1 MEASTSETGPVTAAP
16 VAPSIADELLAVHE
30 GLTAEREPEVFL
42 LPGWGKK
49 LQVEYRVLRPEEA
62 EEIGDR
68 IAEQLRA
75 KQIDNPAFMVLVDGL
90 IAACVQFITQVDGE
104 DVPLHVALEGEGS
117 KPIRWGDPRLRAML
131 KLDEEEAPRTRHV
144 VRAVL
149 GDDRLVQR
157 HAAEV
162 NRWSERELEKVHADF
177 TKASPATS
185 E

>member
-1 MEASTSETGPVTAAP
+1 MEGNTPEAGAADAALK
-16 VAPSIADELLAVHE
+16 APSIADELIAVHE

-49 LQVEYRVLRPEEA
+49 LQVEYRVLRPEETD
-62 EEIGDR
+62 EIGDR
-68 IAEQLRA
+68 IADQIRA
-75 KQIDNPAFMVLVDGL
+75 KEIDNPAFMVLIDGL

-104 DVPLHVALEGEGS
+104 DVPLHVALEGDGA
-117 KPIRWGDPRLRAML
+117 KPIRWGDPRLREML
-131 KLDEEEAPRTRHV
+131 RIDEEEAPRVRHV

-149 GDDRLVQR
+149 GDDRLAQR

>member
-1 MEASTSETGPVTAAP
+1 MEASTPQAGAATAAP
-16 VAPSIADELLAVHE
+16 AAPSIADELLAVHE
-30 GLTAEREPEVFL
+30 GLTAEREPEIFL

-49 LQVEYRVLRPEEA
+49 LQVEYRVLLPEEA

-90 IAACVQFITQVDGE
+90 IAACVQFITEVAGE
-104 DVPLHVALEGEGS
+104 DVPLHVALEGEGA
-117 KPIRWGDPRLRAML
+117 KPIRWGDRRLAKML
-131 KLDEEEAPRTRHV
+131 KLGEEDAPRARHI
-144 VRAVL
+144 VRGVL

-162 NRWSERELEKVHADF
+162 NRWSERELEKVHTDF